1 MSKSM
6 WIDAQSEKPVKRHA
20 DDRKSE
26 DVLIWIEFA
35 NDPTWAYYDYKNLWW
50 IVNNMVIYP
59 ERVHYF
65 IYIDNPYK

>member
-1 MSKSM
+1 M
-6 WIDAQSEKPVKRHA
+6 WIDAQSEKPTKRHA

-50 IVNNMVIYP
+50 IVHNMVIYP
-59 ERVHYF
+59 ERVQYF
-65 IYIDNPYK
+65 AYIDNPYK